1 MHSLLRLKYEPEL
14 QMRFLDSTLSY
25 GGASLKRPPLFSIG
39 VSNAP
44 TVSYFSKKATI
55 EKKSVLIED
64 LLSLEN
70 CDEA

>member
-25 GGASLKRPPLFSIG
+25 GGASLKRPPVFSFG
-39 VSNAP
+39 TFTAP
-44 TVSYFSKKATI
+44 MVSYFSKKATI
-55 EKKSVLIED
+55 EKKSVLIEVF
-64 LLSLEN
+64 LSLEI